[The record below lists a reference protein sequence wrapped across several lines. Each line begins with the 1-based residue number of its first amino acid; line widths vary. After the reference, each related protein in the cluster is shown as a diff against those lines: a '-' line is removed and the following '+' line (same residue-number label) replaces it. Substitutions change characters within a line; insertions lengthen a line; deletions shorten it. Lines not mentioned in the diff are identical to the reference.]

1 MAASAEIVIN
11 EIDSDTPGSDK
22 AEFVELKGNPGE
34 SANGLV
40 LVFYSVNDLGNSH
53 LTVDLAGLTCDAN
66 GYILLADSAV
76 LGGGDKPMAN
86 SFIKNTEGAVALYQ
100 DVATKFPNGSS
111 PTSTNLK
118 DVIVYKAIDATPPT
132 PNSGDWSGFG
142 LGTLPVY
149 QEGTNGTTSAAQW
162 SISRVPDGANNW
174 LQSQIT
180 PKAANYAEQ
189 LITITDTFI
198 PPRYN
203 QATAVADTP
212 LTVTLKNVGPGFVN
226 VNRFELAT
234 TSSAQFSVVSPTTP
248 TVPTSL
254 AYNETVVIVL
264 RLQDLNPTS
273 NRPYNAVVNYATDMV
288 TSSSGSYVVSSELV
302 RATATAPVG
311 AVVVNELCYQ
321 PSSTS
326 DHNHD
331 GDTSNQNDEFV
342 ELYNTT
348 NSPILIEGWEQRCT
362 DGLSGPKF
370 HSYVFPAGATIPAK
384 GYVTV
389 FTAGTPTGFVPG
401 TTFTYGIP
409 RIANGGS
416 KVEVNDATKL
426 IDAVAYGNAEDV
438 SDVDGY
444 KNTGLTVTAGGSI
457 GRRPD
462 GSATFRTFAIA
473 DPIVTDRPT
482 PNTTNNDLANVS
494 DWAIY

>member
-1 MAASAEIVIN
+1 ML
-11 EIDSDTPGSDK
+11 
-22 AEFVELKGNPGE
+22 F
-34 SANGLV
+34 
-40 LVFYSVNDLGNSH
+40 DLG
-53 LTVDLAGLTCDAN
+53 
-66 GYILLADSAV
+66 
-76 LGGGDKPMAN
+76 
-86 SFIKNTEGAVALYQ
+86 
-100 DVATKFPNGSS
+100 
-111 PTSTNLK
+111 
-118 DVIVYKAIDATPPT
+118 
-132 PNSGDWSGFG
+132 
-142 LGTLPVY
+142 
-149 QEGTNGTTSAAQW
+149 
-162 SISRVPDGANNW
+162 
-174 LQSQIT
+174 
-180 PKAANYAEQ
+180 
-189 LITITDTFI
+189 
-198 PPRYN
+198 
-203 QATAVADTP
+203 
-212 LTVTLKNVGPGFVN
+212 
-226 VNRFELAT
+226 
-234 TSSAQFSVVSPTTP
+234 
-248 TVPTSL
+248 
-254 AYNETVVIVL
+254 L
-264 RLQDLNPTS
+264 RLQDLSPTS
-273 NRPYNAVVNYATDMV
+273 NRPYNAVVNYATDMA

-311 AVVVNELCYQ
+311 AVVVNEWCYQ
-321 PSSTS
+321 PSATS

-331 GDTSNQNDEFV
+331 GDTTNQNDEFV

-348 NSPILIEGWEQRCT
+348 NSPIVIEGWEQRCT

-389 FTAGTPTGFVPG
+389 FTAGTPTGFIPG